1 MFYKVEWSTGETSW
15 VSQKDVSEYAK
26 DIYWL
31 EKREKARLRKNKRH
45 QRLKQ

>member
-1 MFYKVEWSTGETSW
+1 MFYKVKWSKGETSW

-31 EKREKARLRKNKRH
+31 EKREKARLWKNKRQ